1 MENKLA
7 GGPVN
12 AAGDPVFLPKL
23 SRRLAAL
30 AEWVPEGAR
39 FADIGTDHALL
50 PVHLALSGRVAAAV
64 AGDLRPGPV
73 RAALRQVEA
82 AGAGGVV
89 SVRQGD
95 GLSVLK
101 PGEAD
106 TVCIAGLG
114 GAQIVKILE
123 AGGEKLR
130 GVRTLLLAPQGAE
143 DAVRKWLAAHRWVL
157 AAERLVEEGGVIYTL
172 LKAARPPDDAEAER
186 RNRELYDPAVLA
198 PRMPEI
204 PLWLLYGMGPLLLRR
219 PDETFRRLWE
229 EEAAKRERVVR
240 QLACSASP
248 EAARKAES
256 WEREARMIR
265 EVLACLPAET

>member
-1 MENKLA
+1 MENRPA
-7 GGPVN
+7 GGP
-12 AAGDPVFLPKL
+12 ASLPKL

-50 PVHLALSGRVAAAV
+50 PVYLALSGRVAAAV

-82 AGAGGVV
+82 AGAGDVV

-95 GLSVLK
+95 GLSVLA

-106 TVCIAGLG
+106 TLCIAGLG
-114 GAQIVKILE
+114 GAQIVRILE
-123 AGGEKLR
+123 AGEPRLR

-143 DAVRKWLAAHRWVL
+143 NAVRRWLSEHGWVL
-157 AAERLVEEGGVIYTL
+157 DAERLVEEGGVIYTL
-172 LKAARPPDDAEAER
+172 LKAVRPADGAEAER
-186 RNRELYDPAVLA
+186 RNRGLYDPAVLA

-204 PLWLLYGMGPLLLRR
+204 PLWMLYQMGPLLLRR
-219 PDETFRRLWE
+219 PDAAFRRLWE
-229 EEAAKRERVVR
+229 TEADKRERVVR
-240 QLACSASP
+240 QLARSASP

-256 WEREARMIR
+256 LETEARLIR